1 MYAIHLRVPS
11 RFNLVTFIPN
21 INYNVICLEMFCN
34 FHCTA
39 AAHPFTMT
47 NTARFSGAG
56 TSSSPSSSI
65 PSSCHHKAR
74 AHRQERRVIGARV
87 NPFTLASS
95 PPNAGNEPCQPLA
108 DGERDH
114 KSQYHIHQLNRL
126 PQSWLFMAVGGD
138 RERAPTRVPLIYALE
153 PEISTHLGWSGFP
166 PQSL

>member
-1 MYAIHLRVPS
+1 MTYAVHLRVPS
-11 RFNLVTFIPN
+11 RLNLITFILN
-21 INYNVICLEMFCN
+21 INYDVICFKIFCN

-47 NTARFSGAG
+47 NTAGAG

-65 PSSCHHKAR
+65 PSSCHHKAC
-74 AHRQERRVIGARV
+74 AHRQEGRVIGARV
-87 NPFTLASS
+87 NPFALASS
-95 PPNAGNEPCQPLA
+95 PPNAGNEPWQPLA

-138 RERAPTRVPLIYALE
+138 RERAPTHVRLIYALE
-153 PEISTHLGWSGFP
+153 PEIAAHLGWSGFP
-166 PQSL
+166 PQSP